1 MFYLLSLLTGILEC
15 GWIFNGIS
23 HSMPLWQC
31 LCYPL
36 AYHLGNLFPKPF
48 ALKKKY
54 LFAMGAISLF
64 ITAFLFIFRSIG
76 SSYIPQDIEFILTC
90 ARLFFISA
98 VIQSVRSDMKQ
109 EGKRLLKRVFRVG
122 GFLLAV
128 LAVWIPEILL
138 FAANIAAIV
147 SLPKYIQ
154 KPCITRLKSQG
165 GYSAVMLFHQLHYF
179 FYAHI
184 TLAAVSFAVSR
195 EPSPFGFLDYA
206 FERNPQICG
215 IAIGALL
222 FCGTWITYMSVE
234 PLVSR
239 LTKDVTPVFYIGH
252 SVICLLLLVMSQFT
266 SGTVFILLWLLT
278 GFGGGTVYTI
288 SERARAKG
296 KYDKSSMTVS
306 ENLGHTF
313 GLLSAVVIAA
323 FLGNAAPYVMLVC
336 GSASAFLAILCMTL
350 TIRKEKQHES
360 IKDNG

>member
-1 MFYLLSLLTGILEC
+1 MRTTFNGVDIVDIRVQVFLVLVVVFQSNLDRHVVALTRDVNRFGDEFLAIGVEVGDKVDETVLGIESLASVFAVFHLLTLIGKDDGDAVVEVGQLTHAVGE
-15 GWIFNGIS
+15 
-23 HSMPLWQC
+23 
-31 LCYPL
+31 
-36 AYHLGNLFPKPF
+36 
-48 ALKKKY
+48 
-54 LFAMGAISLF
+54 GAIV
-64 ITAFLFIFRSIG
+64 IFKGLENGAVGLEGDAGAVHVGRSN
-76 SSYIPQDIEFILTC
+76 
-90 ARLFFISA
+90 RLHI
-98 VIQSVRSDMKQ
+98 V
-109 EGKRLLKRVFRVG
+109 KRFAALV
-122 GFLLAV
+122 FLLAV

-239 LTKDVTPVFYIGH
+239 LTKDVTPVFQVLY
-252 SVICLLLLVMSQFT
+252 L
-266 SGTVFILLWLLT
+266 
-278 GFGGGTVYTI
+278 
-288 SERARAKG
+288 
-296 KYDKSSMTVS
+296 SS
-306 ENLGHTF
+306 
-313 GLLSAVVIAA
+313 
-323 FLGNAAPYVMLVC
+323 C
-336 GSASAFLAILCMTL
+336 GC
-350 TIRKEKQHES
+350 
-360 IKDNG
+360 